1 MIYELPPGTFH
12 KEAYNKNNY
21 PNYSI
26 FLTTEKKVTGQL
38 NKPDLWK
45 VPPINVGIIKD
56 KKNLHWYFSG
66 ILYTNVSSTAAIVML
81 YVSLFYLMQFDF
93 IYPSVFICP

>member
-1 MIYELPPGTFH
+1 MNCHQALSTKRLTIKH
-12 KEAYNKNNY
+12 NY

-81 YVSLFYLMQFDF
+81 YMLAYF
-93 IYPSVFICP
+93 ISKTS

>member
-1 MIYELPPGTFH
+1 MIYELPLGTFH
-12 KEAYNKNNY
+12 KEAYNKNIIIQIIQY
-21 PNYSI
+21 FSQQ
-26 FLTTEKKVTGQL
+26 KKVMGQL

-81 YVSLFYLMQFDF
+81 YMLVYFIWCSLFY
-93 IYPSVFICP
+93 I